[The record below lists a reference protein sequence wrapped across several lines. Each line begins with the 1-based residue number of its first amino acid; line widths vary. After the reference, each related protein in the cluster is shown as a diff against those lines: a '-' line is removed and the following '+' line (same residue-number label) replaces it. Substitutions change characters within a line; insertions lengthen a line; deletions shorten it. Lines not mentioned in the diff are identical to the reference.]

1 MLMYI
6 KSPLNIAEMIT
17 FREEILAVLEKV
29 SCQLLL
35 VAFSLKVY
43 EESLKAC
50 LKGTI
55 VDRETDE

>member
-1 MLMYI
+1 
-6 KSPLNIAEMIT
+6 MIT

>member
-29 SCQLLL
+29 SYQLVL
-35 VAFSLKVY
+35 VAFRLRVY
-43 EESLKAC
+43 EESLKVC

-55 VDRETDE
+55 VDRKIDE

>member
-6 KSPLNIAEMIT
+6 KLPLNIAEMIT

-29 SCQLLL
+29 SYQLVL
-35 VAFSLKVY
+35 VAFRLRVY
-43 EESLKAC
+43 EESLKVC

-55 VDRETDE
+55 VDRKIDE